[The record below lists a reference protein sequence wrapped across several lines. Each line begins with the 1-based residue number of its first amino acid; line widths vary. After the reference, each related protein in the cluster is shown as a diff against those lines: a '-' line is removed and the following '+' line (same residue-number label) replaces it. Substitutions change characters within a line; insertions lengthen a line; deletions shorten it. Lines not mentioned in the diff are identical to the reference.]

1 MDQMVWLGN
10 TWRSSLFFPA
20 HSIQEA
26 RLERYVGNKLMLVDD
41 IQITHDLAYIYITII
56 KYIIIYYYG
65 TWLTRESSIVGPC
78 PGCSSKACQR
88 KWQSVG
94 PLLGRPSDSLW

>member
-41 IQITHDLAYIYITII
+41 IQITHDLA
-56 KYIIIYYYG
+56 
-65 TWLTRESSIVGPC
+65 SPP
-78 PGCSSKACQR
+78 PGQKEHQQ
-88 KWQSVG
+88 QSQHEKQNKKDN
-94 PLLGRPSDSLW
+94 LKNH

>member
-41 IQITHDLAYIYITII
+41 IQITHDLAYMYMYIYN
-56 KYIIIYYYG
+56 
-65 TWLTRESSIVGPC
+65 
-78 PGCSSKACQR
+78 
-88 KWQSVG
+88 
-94 PLLGRPSDSLW
+94 